1 MTDLADR
8 TAVTVPTEVGQ
19 RPFDADNHYYEA
31 LDAFTRHLDPAWGP
45 RTVQWAEVDGRKYHV
60 VGGRISRA
68 VVNPTF
74 DPVARPGVLRDYFR
88 GNPNGDDPIELL
100 RARDR
105 IDPAYRDRDAR
116 LATMDDHGLDKVWL
130 FPTLGMVYEALL
142 KDDPEAVC
150 VTFRAFNRW
159 LEEDW
164 GLDY

>member
-1 MTDLADR
+1 MTDLAER
-8 TAVTVPTEVGQ
+8 PAVTVPTEVGQ

-45 RTVQWAEVDGRKYHV
+45 RTVQWSEIDGRKYHV
-60 VGGRISRA
+60 VGGRVSRA

-74 DPVARPGVLRDYFR
+74 DPVAKPGVLRDYFR

-116 LATMDDHGLDKVWL
+116 PRTSWPRWCATSCSPGS
-130 FPTLGMVYEALL
+130 PTCASRRSRTARGSCA
-142 KDDPEAVC
+142 
-150 VTFRAFNRW
+150 R
-159 LEEDW
+159 
-164 GLDY
+164 